1 LETLARLGSVS
12 ALRSCYGNLIFFER
26 RNRYQKSMRHVDRNR
41 FVLKGA
47 DKERVL
53 APIPT
58 NPMMDYTSREY
69 VIPLSRGHLPPCDHI
84 KLEGIML
91 SRRASNKKKEEAPD
105 PHATLP
111 SNKTGDFPRRIRLR
125 HAHFCP
131 RKSKRLSVTNFV
143 FISSRPLLLL

>member
-1 LETLARLGSVS
+1 
-12 ALRSCYGNLIFFER
+12 
-26 RNRYQKSMRHVDRNR
+26 MRHVDRNR

-91 SRRASNKKKEEAPD
+91 SRRASNKKKEEAPT
-105 PHATLP
+105 PL
-111 SNKTGDFPRRIRLR
+111 FPLIKQAIFLAGFGYDTPIFAQGSRNV
-125 HAHFCP
+125 CP
-131 RKSKRLSVTNFV
+131 
-143 FISSRPLLLL
+143 